1 MAIGKRSGTSNR
13 VTGTPVSIKVGV
25 GDGYVAMAPF
35 TAFDAM
41 LDAAMAMADLP
52 A

>member
-1 MAIGKRSGTSNR
+1 LVMAMWS
-13 VTGTPVSIKVGV
+13 
-25 GDGYVAMAPF
+25 MAPF